1 MFLEF
6 GNLDTGTRFIYDG
19 IEYVK
24 THKTAR
30 NALRVS
36 DDIPKYF
43 SPKVIV
49 EVII

>member
-1 MFLEF
+1 MLLEF
-6 GNLDTGTRFIYDG
+6 GKLDTGTKFIYDG

-24 THKTAR
+24 THKAAR
-30 NALRVS
+30 NAFRVS

-43 SPKVIV
+43 SPNIIV